1 VVYRGL
7 IWCFLLTFAG
17 SCGVMS
23 RNPKHRS
30 EAVKMKVLSF
40 NGSAKKAQ
48 KKKKNPKMSALI
60 ARIYESNDFTIEAAH
75 KAFSGVLQSK

>member
-7 IWCFLLTFAG
+7 FWYLLLTFMG
-17 SCGVMS
+17 SYGVISLNM
-23 RNPKHRS
+23 KHCS
-30 EAVKMKVLSF
+30 KGVKMKVLSF

-48 KKKKNPKMSALI
+48 KKKRNPKMSALI
-60 ARIYESNDFTIEAAH
+60 AKIYESNDFTIEAAH